1 MKVLWFSVTPL
12 SLNAKEN
19 TGIEGKGWI
28 SSLLQIV
35 LGIKDLELVVVYGN
49 QSPFKKE
56 VEETERLKII
66 PINICRYG
74 KRQIIKDMMTYSEV
88 DDFVI
93 SESLKIIQENKPDL
107 IHVFGAEWCYGML
120 ASHVTIPV
128 VIHIQGLWSQIRNSL
143 LLPGQ
148 SSLFDR
154 FKPELW
160 NHPLGFFARYQYYN
174 LSMERHRR
182 EEEILRCNKYFM
194 CRTRWDQSVVR
205 FYNKNARIFH
215 VDEALRQEFIEC
227 KDRWIRPPRPAG
239 TEDCSMKTQSPTQE
253 GKRLV
258 LVTTGACYS
267 IKGPDVVLKT
277 AKLIQEN
284 TDYQVEWKWIG
295 GTDEDIREFEKL
307 TKVKAQEVGVR
318 MLGTLSATEM
328 IKELLAADMYVH
340 TSYSDNSPNAVCE
353 AQYLGMPVIA
363 TDTGGVISLF
373 SEQYDKDMIVPMNDP
388 FYLASK
394 IIDLREDD
402 AKAKILADDNWTIA
416 HQRHDAERIRKQL
429 MECYDVL
436 RRSQETGVRSQ
447 ETGVRRQ
454 ESGVRREG
462 GKRNVSC

>member
-28 SSLLQIV
+28 SSLLQIA

-74 KRQIIKDMMTYSEV
+74 KRQIIKDMMTSREV

-182 EEEILRCNKYFM
+182 EEEILRSNQYFM

-227 KDRWIRPPRPAG
+227 
-239 TEDCSMKTQSPTQE
+239 QE
-253 GKRLV
+253 KWQPHAEEKKMV

-277 AKLIQEN
+277 AKLIREN

-295 GTDEDIREFEKL
+295 GTDEEIKEFEKL
-307 TKVKAQEVGVR
+307 TKVKAQEVGLR
-318 MLGTLSATEM
+318 MMGTLSASEM
-328 IKELLAADMYVH
+328 IRELLSSDMYVH

-373 SEQYDKDMIVPMNDP
+373 SEQYDKNMMVPMNDP

-394 IIDLREDD
+394 IIELREDD
-402 AKAKILADDNWTIA
+402 AKAKCLAEDNWTVA
-416 HQRHDAERIRKQL
+416 HQRHDVERISKQL
-429 MECYDVL
+429 KDTYLQLCEL
-436 RRSQETGVRSQ
+436 
-447 ETGVRRQ
+447 
-454 ESGVRREG
+454 
-462 GKRNVSC
+462 

>member
-12 SLNAKEN
+12 SLNPKEN

-28 SSLLQIV
+28 SSLLQIA

-56 VEETERLKII
+56 IEETDRLKII

-74 KRQIIKDMMTYSEV
+74 KRQIIKDMMTSREV

-107 IHVFGAEWCYGML
+107 IHDFGAEWCYGML
-120 ASHVTIPV
+120 ASHVNIPV

-154 FKPELW
+154 YKPELW

-182 EEEILRCNKYFM
+182 EEEILRNNQYFM

-227 KDRWIRPPRPAG
+227 RDRWQPHAADKKI
-239 TEDCSMKTQSPTQE
+239 
-253 GKRLV
+253 V

-277 AKLIQEN
+277 AKLIREN
-284 TDYQVEWKWIG
+284 TGYQVEWKWIG
-295 GTDEDIREFEKL
+295 GTDDEIREFEKL
-307 TKVKAQEVGVR
+307 TKIKAQEVGLK
-318 MLGTLSATEM
+318 MMGILSATEM
-328 IKELLAADMYVH
+328 IRELLSSDIYVH

-373 SEQYDKDMIVPMNDP
+373 SEQYDKNMMVPMNDP

-394 IIDLREDD
+394 IIELREDD
-402 AKAKILADDNWTIA
+402 AKAKCLAEDNWVLA
-416 HQRHDAERIRKQL
+416 HRRHDAERISKQL
-429 MECYDVL
+429 KDTYLQLCGL
-436 RRSQETGVRSQ
+436 
-447 ETGVRRQ
+447 
-454 ESGVRREG
+454 
-462 GKRNVSC
+462 